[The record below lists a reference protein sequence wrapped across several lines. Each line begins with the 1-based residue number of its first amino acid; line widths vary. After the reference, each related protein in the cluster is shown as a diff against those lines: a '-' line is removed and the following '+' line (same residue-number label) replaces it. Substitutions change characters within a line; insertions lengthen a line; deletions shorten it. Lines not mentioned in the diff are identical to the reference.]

1 MASIE
6 RTAYPQFKRNPVVRE
21 LVSAY
26 TPTDAEIDF
35 VNKNSRQPNHRL
47 TLAVLL
53 KCFQRLGYF
62 PDLEDVPTNV
72 VRHIRSALRF
82 RVQVKLADIAANKR
96 YRLHQRIRT
105 FLQIR
110 AFPDGGLELAARA
123 IDDAAAV
130 MDNPA
135 DLINVAI
142 EQLVRDRIELPA
154 FSTLDRLA
162 RRIRTVVNG
171 RYFASIAGQL
181 TRDESQQLD
190 DLLVVTDPRQK
201 SPLQTIKRLPKR
213 SSLQHFQELID
224 QTAALDALAGSA
236 NHLAEVPELKRK
248 HFAAEAR
255 ALDAAELRD
264 FQPAKRHALL
274 LCLIHR
280 ARVQTRD
287 DLAEMFIKRM
297 GNIHKRGHEELD
309 RLRAGYR
316 EKTEAIVATMSDV
329 VRVLDHHS
337 SDSEAGREIRRLV
350 DAHGGAQNLQAD
362 CQAIAAH
369 SGDNYL
375 PLLWPFYK
383 SHRATILRMVRM
395 LELTSTTEDRSVVGA
410 IEQVLAQDRARGDWL
425 DEPIDLSFT
434 TQMWRKT
441 IVHRTEDGEQ
451 RIHRR
456 LFEVCVFSSLA
467 NELKSGDI
475 AVRGSETYADY
486 REQLLPWE
494 ACEPLLGGYCQ
505 QVGLPTTA
513 VGFVNALQSRL
524 AQVADLTDQGYLDN
538 GQVIIGEDGI
548 PVLKRSKAKEMSSNT
563 RALETAILERL
574 RERSVIEILCD
585 VAHWTRWPRHFGP
598 LSGSDTKIDQPTERY
613 VLTAFTYGCNLG
625 PAQAARHL
633 RGAASAHMLSFVNRR
648 HVDASK
654 LAAAC
659 RDIINSYAG
668 LQLPK
673 FWGDGKSAAADGT
686 KYDLYDQNLL
696 ASYHIRYG
704 GYGGI
709 AYHHVSDTYVA
720 LFSHFIPCGVWEAV
734 YIIDGLLKNTSDIQ
748 PDTIHADTQGQSLPV
763 FGLSHLLGIQLMPRI
778 RNWHEYK
785 FFRPDD
791 DAQYEHIDALFRDTV
806 DWDLIETHWKDLMQV
821 VLSIKTGK
829 IAASTLLRKLGN
841 YSRKNRLYQAFKAL
855 GSAVRTLFL
864 LQYISNRELREQI
877 TASTNKVEAYNG
889 FSKYFFFGGEG
900 VIADNDPIEQE
911 KAIKYNDLVANA
923 VIFHNAVEQSRVIR
937 SLTRQGW
944 KITQDDVAA
953 LSPYVTSHVKRFGDY
968 LIDLDAIPESHE
980 IELTLGAS
988 SLSGK

>member
-21 LVSAY
+21 LVAAY
-26 TPTDAEIDF
+26 TPTDAELAF
-35 VNKNSRQPNHRL
+35 VGENTRQPAHRL
-47 TLAVLL
+47 TLTILL
-53 KCFQRLGYF
+53 KTFQRLGYF
-62 PDLEDVPTNV
+62 PALDEVPPAV
-72 VRHIRSALRF
+72 VRHIRGALKL
-82 RVQVKLADIAANKR
+82 RVQIKPAGLANASR
-96 YRLHQRIRT
+96 YRYYRRIRQ
-105 FLQIR
+105 FLQVR
-110 AFPDGGLELAARA
+110 AYSDGGLKIAARA
-123 IDDAAAV
+123 VYEAAAV

-142 EQLVRDRIELPA
+142 EQLVRDRVELPA
-154 FSTLDRLA
+154 FSTLDRLT
-162 RRIRTVVNG
+162 RRIRTLVNG
-171 RYFASIAGQL
+171 RYFAQIEARL
-181 TRDESQQLD
+181 TVDEKQRLEG
-190 DLLVVTDPRQK
+190 LLQVEEGRQK
-201 SPLQTIKRLPKR
+201 SPLHAIKRLPKR

-224 QTAALDALAGSA
+224 HIAELGELVGSELHLAGI
-236 NHLAEVPELKRK
+236 PEIKRK

-255 ALDAAELRD
+255 VLDASELRK
-264 FQPAKRHALL
+264 FRPAKRYAVLV
-274 LCLIHR
+274 CLIH
-280 ARVQTRD
+280 
-287 DLAEMFIKRM
+287 
-297 GNIHKRGHEELD
+297 
-309 RLRAGYR
+309 
-316 EKTEAIVATMSDV
+316 
-329 VRVLDHHS
+329 
-337 SDSEAGREIRRLV
+337 
-350 DAHGGAQNLQAD
+350 
-362 CQAIAAH
+362 
-369 SGDNYL
+369 
-375 PLLWPFYK
+375 
-383 SHRATILRMVRM
+383 
-395 LELTSTTEDRSVVGA
+395 
-410 IEQVLAQDRARGDWL
+410 RARGDWL
-425 DEPIDLSFT
+425 DEPVDLAFT
-434 TQMWRKT
+434 TQLWRKT
-441 IVHRTEDGEQ
+441 IVHRTEQGEE

-467 NELKSGDI
+467 NELKSGDV

-494 ACEPLLGGYCQ
+494 QCEQMLEDYCG
-505 QVGLPTTA
+505 QVGLPATA

-524 AQVADLTDQGYLDN
+524 MQVAELTDQGYLEN

-548 PVLKRSKAKEMSSNT
+548 PVLKRSKAKEMSSGA
-563 RALETAILERL
+563 RALETAILEHL

-585 VAHWTRWPRHFGP
+585 VAHWTRWTRHFGP
-598 LSGSDTKIDQPTERY
+598 LSGSDAKIEQPTERY

-633 RGAASAHMLSFVNRR
+633 RGAVSAHMLSFVNRR
-648 HVDASK
+648 HVDANK

-748 PDTIHADTQGQSLPV
+748 PDTVHADTQGQSLPV

-778 RNWHEYK
+778 RNWREYK
-785 FFRPDD
+785 FFRPDED
-791 DAQYEHIDALFRDTV
+791 IRYEHIEPLFRDTV

-841 YSRKNRLYQAFKAL
+841 YSRKNRLYQAFRAL
-855 GSAVRTLFL
+855 GAAVRTLFL
-864 LQYISNRELREQI
+864 LQYISDRELREQI

-900 VIADNDPIEQE
+900 VIADNDPLEQE
-911 KAIKYNDLVANA
+911 KAVKYNDLVANA
-923 VIFHNAVEQSRVIR
+923 VIFHNVVEQ
-937 SLTRQGW
+937 TRIIKTLMRAGW
-944 KITQDDVAA
+944 KITPEDVAA

-968 LIDLDAIPESHE
+968 LIDVDALPEPYE
-980 IELTLGAS
+980 IELALAA
-988 SLSGK
+988 

>member
-1 MASIE
+1 MDE
-6 RTAYPQFKRNPVVRE
+6 K
-21 LVSAY
+21 
-26 TPTDAEIDF
+26 
-35 VNKNSRQPNHRL
+35 
-47 TLAVLL
+47 
-53 KCFQRLGYF
+53 QR
-62 PDLEDVPTNV
+62 
-72 VRHIRSALRF
+72 
-82 RVQVKLADIAANKR
+82 
-96 YRLHQRIRT
+96 
-105 FLQIR
+105 
-110 AFPDGGLELAARA
+110 
-123 IDDAAAV
+123 
-130 MDNPA
+130 
-135 DLINVAI
+135 
-142 EQLVRDRIELPA
+142 
-154 FSTLDRLA
+154 
-162 RRIRTVVNG
+162 
-171 RYFASIAGQL
+171 
-181 TRDESQQLD
+181 LD
-190 DLLVVTDPRQK
+190 DLLVVTDVRTK
-201 SPLQTIKRLPKR
+201 SQLQAIKRLPKR

-224 QTAALDALAGSA
+224 HIAQLGELVGDEQ
-236 NHLAEVPELKRK
+236 HLAEVPELKRK

-264 FQPAKRHALL
+264 FGPAKRHALL

-297 GNIHKRGHEELD
+297 GNIHNRGKEELE
-309 RLRAGYR
+309 RLHARYR

-329 VRVLDHHS
+329 IQVLDRHPG
-337 SDSEAGREIRRLV
+337 DTDAGREIRRLV
-350 DAHGGAQNLQAD
+350 HTRGGAQTLQAD
-362 CQAIAAH
+362 CEAIAAH
-369 SGDNYL
+369 SGDNHL

-383 SHRATILRMVRM
+383 SHRATILRMVRRLD
-395 LELTSTTEDRSVVGA
+395 LESTTEDRSLMDA
-410 IEQVLAQDRARGDWL
+410 IELILSQERARGDWL
-425 DEPIDLSFT
+425 DEPVDLAFT
-434 TQMWRKT
+434 THLWRKT
-441 IVHRTEDGEQ
+441 ITRRTEQGEE

-467 NELKSGDI
+467 NELKSGDV

-486 REQLLPWE
+486 RQQLLPWE
-494 ACEPLLGGYCQ
+494 QCEPLLDDYCR
-505 QVGLPTTA
+505 QVGLPASA
-513 VGFVNALQSRL
+513 VGFVNALQSKL
-524 AQVADLTDQGYLDN
+524 MQVADLTDQGYLEN
-538 GQVIIGEDGI
+538 GQVIIGDDGL
-548 PVLKRSKAKEMSSNT
+548 PVLKRHKAKDMSRGA
-563 RALETAILERL
+563 RALETAILDRL

-585 VAHWTRWPRHFGP
+585 VAHWTSWPRHFGP

-633 RGAASAHMLSFVNRR
+633 RGTASAHMLSFVNRR
-648 HVDASK
+648 HVDANK

-673 FWGDGKSAAADGT
+673 LWGDGKRAAADGT

-748 PDTIHADTQGQSLPV
+748 PDTVHADTQGQSLPV

-778 RNWHEYK
+778 RNWRDYR
-785 FFRPDD
+785 FFRPEQDSR
-791 DAQYEHIDALFRDTV
+791 YEHIDALFREDV

-821 VLSIKTGK
+821 VLSIKSGK

-841 YSRKNRLYQAFKAL
+841 YSRKNRLYQTFRAL
-855 GSAVRTLFL
+855 GAAVRTLFL
-864 LQYISNRELREQI
+864 LQYISDRELREQI

-900 VIADNDPIEQE
+900 VIADNDPLEQE
-911 KAIKYNDLVANA
+911 KAVKYNDLVANA
-923 VIFHNAVEQSRVIR
+923 VIFHNVVEQTRIIKTLIR
-937 SLTRQGW
+937 AGW
-944 KITQDDVAA
+944 KITQEDVAT

-968 LIDLDAIPESHE
+968 LIDVDDLPEPYE
-980 IELTLGAS
+980 IELALIA
-988 SLSGK
+988 

>member
-21 LVSAY
+21 LVAAY
-26 TPTDAEIDF
+26 TPTDAEVAF
-35 VNKNSRQPNHRL
+35 VAEYTRQPAHRL
-47 TLAVLL
+47 TLTILL
-53 KCFQRLGYF
+53 KTFQRLGYF
-62 PDLEDVPTNV
+62 PVLDEVPPAV
-72 VRHIRSALRF
+72 MRHIRSALKL
-82 RVQVKLADIAANKR
+82 RVQVKPANLANASR
-96 YRLHQRIRT
+96 YRYYRRIRQ
-105 FLQIR
+105 FLQVR
-110 AFPDGGLELAARA
+110 AYSDGGLKIAARA
-123 IDDAAAV
+123 VYEAAAV

-142 EQLVRDRIELPA
+142 EQLVRDRVELPA
-154 FSTLDRLA
+154 FSTLDRLT
-162 RRIRTVVNG
+162 RRIRTLVNG
-171 RYFASIAGQL
+171 RYFAQIEARL
-181 TRDESQQLD
+181 TIDEKQRLEG
-190 DLLVVTDPRQK
+190 LLQVEQGRQK
-201 SPLQTIKRLPKR
+201 SPLHAIKRLPKR

-224 QTAALDALAGSA
+224 HIAELDELGGSELHLAGIP
-236 NHLAEVPELKRK
+236 EVKLK

-255 ALDAAELRD
+255 ALDASELRK
-264 FQPAKRHALL
+264 FRPARRYAVLV
-274 LCLIHR
+274 CLIHR

-297 GNIHKRGHEELD
+297 GNIHNRGREELE
-309 RLRAGYR
+309 RLRARYR
-316 EKTEAIVATMSDV
+316 EKTETIVATMSDV
-329 VRVLDHHS
+329 VRVLDHHRG
-337 SDSEAGREIRRLV
+337 DTEAGREIRRLV
-350 DAHGGAQNLQAD
+350 NAHGGVQTLQAD
-362 CQAIAAH
+362 CNAIAAH
-369 SGDNYL
+369 SGDNHL

-383 SHRATILRMVRM
+383 SHRSTILRMVRR
-395 LELTSTTEDRSVVGA
+395 LDLASTTEDRSLIDA
-410 IEQVLAQDRARGDWL
+410 IELILTQERTRSDWL
-425 DEPIDLSFT
+425 DEAVDLAFT
-434 TQMWRKT
+434 TQLWRKT
-441 IVHRTEDGEQ
+441 IVHRTERGEE

-467 NELKSGDI
+467 NELKSGDV

-494 ACEPLLGGYCQ
+494 QCEPLLEDYCKH
-505 QVGLPTTA
+505 VVLPATA

-524 AQVADLTDQGYLDN
+524 TQVAELTDQGYLEN
-538 GQVIIGEDGI
+538 GQVVIGEDGI
-548 PVLKRSKAKEMSSNT
+548 PVLKRSKAKEMSCGA
-563 RALETAILERL
+563 RALETAVLDRMP
-574 RERSVIEILCD
+574 ERSVIEILCD

-598 LSGSDTKIDQPTERY
+598 LSGSDAKIEQPTERY

-633 RGAASAHMLSFVNRR
+633 RGAVSAHMLSFVNRR
-648 HVDASK
+648 HVDANK

-673 FWGDGKSAAADGT
+673 CWGDGKSAAADGT

-748 PDTIHADTQGQSLPV
+748 PDTVHADTQGQSLPV

-778 RNWHEYK
+778 RNWREYK
-785 FFRPDD
+785 FFRPDED
-791 DAQYEHIDALFRDTV
+791 IRYEHIDALFRDTV

-829 IAASTLLRKLGN
+829 IAASTLMRKLGN

-855 GSAVRTLFL
+855 GSALRTLFL

-889 FSKYFFFGGEG
+889 FAKYFFFGGEG
-900 VIADNDPIEQE
+900 VIADNDPVEQE
-911 KAIKYNDLVANA
+911 KAVKYNDLVSNA
-923 VIFHNAVEQSRVIR
+923 VIFYNVVEQTRIMK
-937 SLTRQGW
+937 SLMRQGW
-944 KITQDDVAA
+944 KITREDVAF

-968 LIDLDAIPESHE
+968 LIDVEAVPEPYE
-980 IELTLGAS
+980 TELALVV
-988 SLSGK
+988 

>member
-21 LVSAY
+21 LVTAY
-26 TPTDAEIDF
+26 TPTDAELAFITD
-35 VNKNSRQPNHRL
+35 SARQPGHRL
-47 TLAVLL
+47 TLALLL
-53 KCFQRLGYF
+53 KSFQRLGYF
-62 PDLEDVPTNV
+62 PAIDEVPAAV
-72 VRHIRSALRF
+72 VRHLRNALRY
-82 RVQVKLADIAANKR
+82 RVQVKPADIAPNKR
-96 YRLHQRIRT
+96 YRYFQRIRT
-105 FLQIR
+105 YLQVR
-110 AFPDGGLELAARA
+110 AYADGGLDVAARA
-123 IDDAAAV
+123 IHQAAAV

-154 FSTLDRLA
+154 FSALDRLA
-162 RRIRTVVNG
+162 RRIRTLVNG
-171 RYFASIAGQL
+171 RYFALIDARL
-181 TRDESQQLD
+181 TVDEKQRLD
-190 DLLVVTDPRQK
+190 DLLVVTDVRTK
-201 SPLQTIKRLPKR
+201 SLLQAIKRLPKR

-224 QTAALDALAGSA
+224 HIAQLGELVGDEQ
-236 NHLAEVPELKRK
+236 HLAEVPELKRK

-264 FQPAKRHALL
+264 FGPAKRHALL

-297 GNIHKRGHEELD
+297 GNIHNRGKEELE
-309 RLRAGYR
+309 RLHARYR

-329 VRVLDHHS
+329 IQVLDRHPG
-337 SDSEAGREIRRLV
+337 DTDAGREIRRLV
-350 DAHGGAQNLQAD
+350 NTRGGAQTLQAD
-362 CQAIAAH
+362 CEAIAAH
-369 SGDNYL
+369 SGDNHL

-383 SHRATILRMVRM
+383 SHRATILRMVRRLD
-395 LELTSTTEDRSVVGA
+395 LESTTEDRSLMDA
-410 IEQVLAQDRARGDWL
+410 IELILSQERARGDWL
-425 DEPIDLSFT
+425 DEPVDLAFT
-434 TQMWRKT
+434 THLWRKT
-441 IVHRTEDGEQ
+441 ITRRTEQGEE

-467 NELKSGDI
+467 NELKSGDV

-486 REQLLPWE
+486 RQQLLPWE
-494 ACEPLLGGYCQ
+494 QCEPLLDDYCR
-505 QVGLPTTA
+505 QVGLPASA
-513 VGFVNALQSRL
+513 VGFVNALQSKL
-524 AQVADLTDQGYLDN
+524 MQVADLTDQGYLEN
-538 GQVIIGEDGI
+538 GQVIIDDDGL
-548 PVLKRSKAKEMSSNT
+548 PVLKRHKAKDMSRGA
-563 RALETAILERL
+563 RALETAILDRL

-585 VAHWTRWPRHFGP
+585 VAHWTGWPRHFGP

-648 HVDASK
+648 HVDANK

-673 FWGDGKSAAADGT
+673 LWGDGKRAAADGT

-748 PDTIHADTQGQSLPV
+748 PDNVHADTQGQSLPV

-778 RNWHEYK
+778 RNWRDYR
-785 FFRPDD
+785 FFRPEEDSR
-791 DAQYEHIDALFRDTV
+791 YEHIDALFREDV

-821 VLSIKTGK
+821 VLSIKSGK

-841 YSRKNRLYQAFKAL
+841 YSRKNRLYQAFRAL
-855 GSAVRTLFL
+855 GAAVRTLFL
-864 LQYISNRELREQI
+864 LQYISDRELREQI

-900 VIADNDPIEQE
+900 VIADNDPLEQE
-911 KAIKYNDLVANA
+911 KAVKYNDLVANA
-923 VIFHNAVEQSRVIR
+923 VIFHNVVEQ
-937 SLTRQGW
+937 TRIIKTLMRAGW
-944 KITQDDVAA
+944 KITPEDVAT

-968 LIDLDAIPESHE
+968 LIDVDDLPEPYE
-980 IELTLGAS
+980 IELALIA
-988 SLSGK
+988 

>member
-21 LVSAY
+21 LVAAY
-26 TPTDAEIDF
+26 TPTEAELTF
-35 VNKNSRQPNHRL
+35 VAEQARQPAHRL

-53 KCFQRLGYF
+53 KAFQRLGYF
-62 PDLEDVPTNV
+62 PALEEVPAAV
-72 VRHIRSALRF
+72 VRHIRGELKY
-82 RVQVKLADIAANKR
+82 RVQVKPAPVAPNKR
-96 YRLHQRIRT
+96 YRYYQRIRAY
-105 FLQIR
+105 LQVR
-110 AFPDGGLELAARA
+110 AYADGGLGVAARA
-123 IDDAAAV
+123 MNDAAAV

-154 FSTLDRLA
+154 FSALDRMA
-162 RRIRTVVNG
+162 RRIRTLVNG
-171 RYFASIAGQL
+171 RYFALIAGRL
-181 TRDESQQLD
+181 TADEKQRLD
-190 DLLVVTDPRQK
+190 DLLVVSDPRQK
-201 SPLQTIKRLPKR
+201 SPLQAIKRLPKR
-213 SSLQHFQELID
+213 ASLQHFQELLDHI
-224 QTAALDALAGSA
+224 AALDNLVGSEQ
-236 NHLAEVPELKRK
+236 HLVEVPELKRK

-264 FQPAKRHALL
+264 FRPAKRHAVL

-287 DLAEMFIKRM
+287 DLAEMFIKRL
-297 GNIHKRGHEELD
+297 GNIHNRGREELE
-309 RLRAGYR
+309 RLRARYR
-316 EKTEAIVATMSDV
+316 EKTEALVATMSDV
-329 VRVLDHHS
+329 VRVLDHHP
-337 SDSEAGREIRRLV
+337 SDTEAGREIRQLV
-350 DAHGGAQNLQAD
+350 ARRGGAQALQAD
-362 CQAIAAH
+362 CEAIAAH
-369 SGDNYL
+369 AGDNHL

-383 SHRATILRMVRM
+383 SHRATILRMVRHLD
-395 LELTSTTEDRSVVGA
+395 LESTTEDRSLINA
-410 IEQVLAQDRARGDWL
+410 IELILRQERARGDWL
-425 DEPIDLSFT
+425 DEPVDLAFT
-434 TQMWRKT
+434 SQPWRKT
-441 IVHRTEDGEQ
+441 IVHRTEAGAE
-451 RIHRR
+451 RVHRR

-467 NELKSGDI
+467 NELKSGDV

-486 REQLLPWE
+486 RHQLLPWDE
-494 ACEPLLGGYCQ
+494 CEPLVADYCRQ
-505 QVGLPTTA
+505 LNLPSTP
-513 VGFVNALQSRL
+513 VEFVNALQSRL
-524 AQVADLTDQGYLDN
+524 LQVAELTDQGYLDN
-538 GQVIIGEDGI
+538 GQVIIGEDGL
-548 PVLKRSKAKEMSSNT
+548 PVLKRSKAKEMSSHA
-563 RALETAILERL
+563 RALETAILDRL

-585 VAHWTRWPRHFGP
+585 VAHWTGWTRHFGP
-598 LSGSDTKIDQPTERY
+598 LSGSDTKIEQPLERY
-613 VLTAFTYGCNLG
+613 VLTTFTYGCNLG

-633 RGAASAHMLSFVNRR
+633 RGAVSAHMLSFVNRR
-648 HVDASK
+648 HVDANK

-748 PDTIHADTQGQSLPV
+748 PDTVHADTQGQSLPV

-778 RNWHEYK
+778 RNWRDYK
-785 FFRPDD
+785 FYRPDAD
-791 DAQYEHIDALFRDTV
+791 IRYEHIDPLFRDTV

-821 VLSIKTGK
+821 VLSIKSGK

-841 YSRKNRLYQAFKAL
+841 YSRKNRLYQAFREL
-855 GSAVRTLFL
+855 GAAVRTLFL

-889 FSKYFFFGGEG
+889 FAKHFFFGGEG
-900 VIADNDPIEQE
+900 IIADNDPLEQE
-911 KAIKYNDLVANA
+911 KAVKYNDLVSNA
-923 VIFHNAVEQSRVIR
+923 VIFHNVVEQTRIIK
-937 SLTRQGW
+937 SLMRAGW
-944 KITQDDVAA
+944 KITPEDVAT

-968 LIDLDAIPESHE
+968 LIDVEAIPEPYE
-980 IELTLGAS
+980 IELPLA
-988 SLSGK
+988 LAA

>member
-21 LVSAY
+21 LVTAY
-26 TPTDAEIDF
+26 TPTDAELAFITD
-35 VNKNSRQPNHRL
+35 SARQPGHRL

-53 KCFQRLGYF
+53 KSFQRLGYF
-62 PDLEDVPTNV
+62 PAIDEVPAAV
-72 VRHIRSALRF
+72 VRHLRNALRY
-82 RVQVKLADIAANKR
+82 RVQVKPADIAPNKR
-96 YRLHQRIRT
+96 YRYFQRIRT
-105 FLQIR
+105 YLQVR
-110 AFPDGGLELAARA
+110 AYADGGLDVAARA
-123 IDDAAAV
+123 IHEAAAV

-154 FSTLDRLA
+154 FSALDRLA
-162 RRIRTVVNG
+162 RRIRTLVNS
-171 RYFASIAGQL
+171 RYFALIDARL
-181 TRDESQQLD
+181 TVDEKQRLD
-190 DLLVVTDPRQK
+190 DLLVVTDVRTK
-201 SPLQTIKRLPKR
+201 SQLQAIKRLPKR

-224 QTAALDALAGSA
+224 HIAQLGELVGDEQ
-236 NHLAEVPELKRK
+236 HLAEVPELKRK

-264 FQPAKRHALL
+264 FGPAKRHALL

-297 GNIHKRGHEELD
+297 GNIHNRGKEELE
-309 RLRAGYR
+309 RLHARYR

-329 VRVLDHHS
+329 IQVLDRHPG
-337 SDSEAGREIRRLV
+337 DTDAGREIRRLV
-350 DAHGGAQNLQAD
+350 HTRGGAQTLQAD
-362 CQAIAAH
+362 CEAIAAH
-369 SGDNYL
+369 SGDNHL

-383 SHRATILRMVRM
+383 SHRATILRMVRRLD
-395 LELTSTTEDRSVVGA
+395 LESTTEDRSLMDA
-410 IEQVLAQDRARGDWL
+410 IELILSQERARGDWL
-425 DEPIDLSFT
+425 DEPVDLAFT
-434 TQMWRKT
+434 THLWRKT
-441 IVHRTEDGEQ
+441 ITRRTEQGEE

-467 NELKSGDI
+467 NELKSGDV

-486 REQLLPWE
+486 RQQLLPWE
-494 ACEPLLGGYCQ
+494 QCEPLLDDYCR
-505 QVGLPTTA
+505 QVGLPASA
-513 VGFVNALQSRL
+513 VGFVNALQSKL
-524 AQVADLTDQGYLDN
+524 MQVADLTDQGYLEN
-538 GQVIIGEDGI
+538 GQVIIGDDGL
-548 PVLKRSKAKEMSSNT
+548 PVLKRHKAKDMSRGA
-563 RALETAILERL
+563 RALETAILDRL

-585 VAHWTRWPRHFGP
+585 VAHWTSWPRHFGP

-633 RGAASAHMLSFVNRR
+633 RGTASAHMLSFVNRL
-648 HVDASK
+648 HVDANK

-673 FWGDGKSAAADGT
+673 LWGDGKRAAADGT

-748 PDTIHADTQGQSLPV
+748 PDTVHADTQGQSLPV

-778 RNWHEYK
+778 RNWRDYR
-785 FFRPDD
+785 FFRPEQDSR
-791 DAQYEHIDALFRDTV
+791 YEHIDALFREDV

-821 VLSIKTGK
+821 VLSIKSGK

-841 YSRKNRLYQAFKAL
+841 YSRKNRLYQTFRAL
-855 GSAVRTLFL
+855 GAAVRTFFL
-864 LQYISNRELREQI
+864 LQYISDRELREQI

-900 VIADNDPIEQE
+900 VIADNDPLEQE
-911 KAIKYNDLVANA
+911 KAVKYNDLVANA
-923 VIFHNAVEQSRVIR
+923 VIFHNVVEQTRIIKTLIR
-937 SLTRQGW
+937 AGW
-944 KITQDDVAA
+944 KITQEDVAT

-968 LIDLDAIPESHE
+968 LIDVDDLPEPYE
-980 IELTLGAS
+980 IELALIA
-988 SLSGK
+988 

>member
-1 MASIE
+1 M
-6 RTAYPQFKRNPVVRE
+6 
-21 LVSAY
+21 
-26 TPTDAEIDF
+26 
-35 VNKNSRQPNHRL
+35 
-47 TLAVLL
+47 
-53 KCFQRLGYF
+53 
-62 PDLEDVPTNV
+62 
-72 VRHIRSALRF
+72 
-82 RVQVKLADIAANKR
+82 
-96 YRLHQRIRT
+96 
-105 FLQIR
+105 
-110 AFPDGGLELAARA
+110 
-123 IDDAAAV
+123 
-130 MDNPA
+130 
-135 DLINVAI
+135 
-142 EQLVRDRIELPA
+142 
-154 FSTLDRLA
+154 
-162 RRIRTVVNG
+162 
-171 RYFASIAGQL
+171 
-181 TRDESQQLD
+181 
-190 DLLVVTDPRQK
+190 
-201 SPLQTIKRLPKR
+201 PKR
-213 SSLQHFQELID
+213 ASLQHFQELID
-224 QTAALDALAGSA
+224 HTAQLDELVGDQH
-236 NHLAEVPELKRK
+236 HLADVPELKRK

-264 FQPAKRHALL
+264 FGPAKRHALL

-297 GNIHKRGHEELD
+297 GNVHNRGKEELE
-309 RLRAGYR
+309 RLRARYR

-329 VRVLDHHS
+329 IQVLDRHS
-337 SDSEAGREIRRLV
+337 GDTEAGREIRRLV
-350 DAHGGAQNLQAD
+350 GTRGGVQALQAD
-362 CQAIAAH
+362 CDAIAAH
-369 SGDNYL
+369 SGDNHL

-395 LELTSTTEDRSVVGA
+395 LDLESTTEDRSLIDA
-410 IEQVLAQDRARGDWL
+410 IELILSQERARGDWL
-425 DEPIDLSFT
+425 DEPVDLAFT
-434 TQMWRKT
+434 TQLWRKT
-441 IVHRTEDGEQ
+441 ITHRTEQGEE

-467 NELKSGDI
+467 NELKSGDV

-494 ACEPLLGGYCQ
+494 QCEPLLDDYCR
-505 QVGLPTTA
+505 QVGLPASA
-513 VGFVNALQSRL
+513 VGFVNALQSKL
-524 AQVADLTDQGYLDN
+524 MQVADLTDQGYLEN
-538 GQVIIGEDGI
+538 GQVIIGDDGF
-548 PVLKRSKAKEMSSNT
+548 PVLKRHKAKDMSSGA
-563 RALETAILERL
+563 RALETAILDRL

-648 HVDASK
+648 HVDANK

-673 FWGDGKSAAADGT
+673 FWGDGKRAAADGT

-748 PDTIHADTQGQSLPV
+748 PDTVHADTQGQSLPV

-778 RNWHEYK
+778 RNWRDYR
-785 FFRPDD
+785 FFRPDED
-791 DAQYEHIDALFRDTV
+791 SRYEHIDALFREDV

-821 VLSIKTGK
+821 VLSIKSGK

-841 YSRKNRLYQAFKAL
+841 YSRKNRLYQAFRAL
-855 GSAVRTLFL
+855 GAAVRTLFL
-864 LQYISNRELREQI
+864 LQYISDRELREQI

-900 VIADNDPIEQE
+900 VIADNDPLEQE
-911 KAIKYNDLVANA
+911 KAVKYNDLVANA
-923 VIFHNAVEQSRVIR
+923 VIFHNVVEQ
-937 SLTRQGW
+937 TRIIKTLMRAGW
-944 KITQDDVAA
+944 KITPEDVAA

-968 LIDLDAIPESHE
+968 LIDVDALPEPYE
-980 IELTLGAS
+980 IELALAA
-988 SLSGK
+988 

>member
-21 LVSAY
+21 LVTAY
-26 TPTDAEIDF
+26 TPTDAELAFITD
-35 VNKNSRQPNHRL
+35 SARQPGHRL

-53 KCFQRLGYF
+53 KSFQRLGYF
-62 PDLEDVPTNV
+62 PAIDEVPAAV
-72 VRHIRSALRF
+72 VRHLRNALRY
-82 RVQVKLADIAANKR
+82 RVQVKPADIAPNKR
-96 YRLHQRIRT
+96 YRYFQRIRT
-105 FLQIR
+105 YLQVR
-110 AFPDGGLELAARA
+110 AYADGGLDVAARA
-123 IDDAAAV
+123 IHEAAAV

-154 FSTLDRLA
+154 FSALDRLA
-162 RRIRTVVNG
+162 RRIRTLVNS
-171 RYFASIAGQL
+171 RYFALIDARL
-181 TRDESQQLD
+181 TVDEKQRLD
-190 DLLVVTDPRQK
+190 DLLVVTDVRTK
-201 SPLQTIKRLPKR
+201 SQLQAIKRLPKR

-224 QTAALDALAGSA
+224 HIAQLGELVGDEQ
-236 NHLAEVPELKRK
+236 HLAEVPELKRK

-264 FQPAKRHALL
+264 FGPAKRHALL

-297 GNIHKRGHEELD
+297 GNIHNRGKEELE
-309 RLRAGYR
+309 RLHARYR

-329 VRVLDHHS
+329 IQVLDRHPG
-337 SDSEAGREIRRLV
+337 DTDAGREIRRLV
-350 DAHGGAQNLQAD
+350 HTRGGAQTLQAD
-362 CQAIAAH
+362 CEAIAAH
-369 SGDNYL
+369 SGDNHL

-383 SHRATILRMVRM
+383 SHRATILRMVRRLD
-395 LELTSTTEDRSVVGA
+395 LESTTEDRSLMDA
-410 IEQVLAQDRARGDWL
+410 IELILSQERARGDWL
-425 DEPIDLSFT
+425 DEPVDLAFT
-434 TQMWRKT
+434 THLWRKT
-441 IVHRTEDGEQ
+441 ITRRTEQGEE

-467 NELKSGDI
+467 NELKSGDV

-486 REQLLPWE
+486 RQQLLPWE
-494 ACEPLLGGYCQ
+494 QCEPLLDDYCR
-505 QVGLPTTA
+505 QVGLPASA
-513 VGFVNALQSRL
+513 VGFVNALQSKL
-524 AQVADLTDQGYLDN
+524 MQVADLTDQGYLEN
-538 GQVIIGEDGI
+538 GQVIIGDDGL
-548 PVLKRSKAKEMSSNT
+548 PVLKRHKAKDMSRGA
-563 RALETAILERL
+563 RALETAILDRL

-585 VAHWTRWPRHFGP
+585 VAHWTSWPRHFGP

-633 RGAASAHMLSFVNRR
+633 RGTASAHMLSFVNRR
-648 HVDASK
+648 HVDANK

-673 FWGDGKSAAADGT
+673 LWGDGKRAAADGT

-748 PDTIHADTQGQSLPV
+748 PDTVHADTQGQSLPV

-778 RNWHEYK
+778 RNWRDYR
-785 FFRPDD
+785 FFRPEQDSR
-791 DAQYEHIDALFRDTV
+791 YEHIDALFREDV

-821 VLSIKTGK
+821 VLSIKSGK

-841 YSRKNRLYQAFKAL
+841 YSRKNRLYQTFRAL
-855 GSAVRTLFL
+855 GAAVRTLFL
-864 LQYISNRELREQI
+864 LQYISDRELREQI

-900 VIADNDPIEQE
+900 VIADNDPLEQE
-911 KAIKYNDLVANA
+911 KAVKYNDLVANA
-923 VIFHNAVEQSRVIR
+923 VIFHNVVEQTRIIKTLIR
-937 SLTRQGW
+937 AGW
-944 KITQDDVAA
+944 KITQEDVAT

-968 LIDLDAIPESHE
+968 LIDVDDLPEPYE
-980 IELTLGAS
+980 IELALIA
-988 SLSGK
+988 

>member
-6 RTAYPQFKRNPVVRE
+6 RTAYPQFKRNPIVRE
-21 LVSAY
+21 LVVAY
-26 TPTDAEIDF
+26 TPTDAELAFITA
-35 VNKNSRQPNHRL
+35 SARQPGHRL
-47 TLAVLL
+47 TLALLL
-53 KCFQRLGYF
+53 KSFQRLGYF
-62 PDLEDVPTNV
+62 PAVDEVPAAV
-72 VRHIRSALRF
+72 VRHIRNALRF
-82 RVQVKLADIAANKR
+82 RVQIKPADVQPNKR
-96 YRLHQRIRT
+96 YRYFQRIRAY
-105 FLQIR
+105 LQVR
-110 AFPDGGLELAARA
+110 AYADGGLDVAARA
-123 IDDAAAV
+123 IHEAAAV

-154 FSTLDRLA
+154 FSALDRLA
-162 RRIRTVVNG
+162 RRIRTLVNG
-171 RYFASIAGQL
+171 RYFALIDARL
-181 TRDESQQLD
+181 TADEKQRLD
-190 DLLVVTDPRQK
+190 DLLVVTEASIK
-201 SPLQTIKRLPKR
+201 SPLQAIKRLPKR

-224 QTAALDALAGSA
+224 HIAALGELVGGEQ
-236 NHLAEVPELKRK
+236 HLGDVPELKRK

-264 FQPAKRHALL
+264 FRSAKRHALL

-280 ARVQTRD
+280 ARVQARD

-297 GNIHKRGHEELD
+297 SNIHNRGKEELE
-309 RLRAGYR
+309 RLRARYR

-329 VRVLDHHS
+329 IRVLDHHPG
-337 SDSEAGREIRRLV
+337 DTEAGREIRRLV
-350 DAHGGAQNLQAD
+350 VTRGGVQILQAD
-362 CQAIAAH
+362 CDAIAAH
-369 SGDNYL
+369 SGDNHL

-395 LELTSTTEDRSVVGA
+395 LDLESTTEDRSLIDA
-410 IEQVLAQDRARGDWL
+410 IELMLMQERARGDWL
-425 DEPIDLSFT
+425 DEPVDLAFT
-434 TQMWRKT
+434 TQLWRKT
-441 IVHRTEDGEQ
+441 ITHRTGQGEE

-467 NELKSGDI
+467 NELKSGDV

-494 ACEPLLGGYCQ
+494 QCEPLLENYCRK
-505 QVGLPTTA
+505 VGLPATP
-513 VGFVNALQSRL
+513 VGFVNALQVKL
-524 AQVADLTDQGYLDN
+524 MQIADLTDQGYLEN
-538 GQVIIGEDGI
+538 GQVIVGDDGL
-548 PVLKRSKAKEMSSNT
+548 PVLKRHKAKDMGSGA
-563 RALETAILERL
+563 RALETAILDRL

-585 VAHWTRWPRHFGP
+585 VAHWTRWNRHFGP
-598 LSGSDTKIDQPTERY
+598 LSGSDAKIDQPTERY

-648 HVDASK
+648 HVDANK

-673 FWGDGKSAAADGT
+673 CWGDGKRAAADGT

-748 PDTIHADTQGQSLPV
+748 PDTVHADTQGQSLPV

-778 RNWHEYK
+778 RNWRDYR
-785 FFRPDD
+785 FFRPDED
-791 DAQYEHIDALFRDTV
+791 SRYEHIDALFRENV

-821 VLSIKTGK
+821 VLSVKSGK

-841 YSRKNRLYQAFKAL
+841 YSRKNRLYQAFRAL
-855 GSAVRTLFL
+855 GAAVRTLFL
-864 LQYISNRELREQI
+864 LQYISDRELREQI

-889 FSKYFFFGGEG
+889 FAKYFFFGGEG
-900 VIADNDPIEQE
+900 VIADNDPVEQE
-911 KAIKYNDLVANA
+911 KAIKYNDLVANE
-923 VIFHNAVEQSRVIR
+923 VIFHNVVEQSRIIKSLIR
-937 SLTRQGW
+937 SGW
-944 KITQDDVAA
+944 KITREDVAA

-968 LIDLDAIPESHE
+968 LIDVEAIPEPY
-980 IELTLGAS
+980 ELDLA
-988 SLSGK
+988 LAA

>member
-21 LVSAY
+21 LVTAY
-26 TPTDAEIDF
+26 TPTDAELAFITD
-35 VNKNSRQPNHRL
+35 SARQPGHRL

-53 KCFQRLGYF
+53 KSFQRLGYF
-62 PDLEDVPTNV
+62 PAIDEVPAAV
-72 VRHIRSALRF
+72 VRHLRNALRY
-82 RVQVKLADIAANKR
+82 RVQVKPADIAPNKR
-96 YRLHQRIRT
+96 YRYFQRIRT
-105 FLQIR
+105 YLQVR
-110 AFPDGGLELAARA
+110 AYADGGLDVAARA
-123 IDDAAAV
+123 IHEAAAV

-142 EQLVRDRIELPA
+142 GQLVRDRIELPA
-154 FSTLDRLA
+154 FSALDRLA
-162 RRIRTVVNG
+162 RRIRTLVNS
-171 RYFASIAGQL
+171 RYFALIDARL
-181 TRDESQQLD
+181 TVDEKQRLD
-190 DLLVVTDPRQK
+190 DLLVVTDVRTK
-201 SPLQTIKRLPKR
+201 SQLQAIKRLPKR

-224 QTAALDALAGSA
+224 HIAQLGELVGDEQ
-236 NHLAEVPELKRK
+236 HLAEVPELKRK

-264 FQPAKRHALL
+264 FGPAKRHALL

-297 GNIHKRGHEELD
+297 GNIHNRGKEELE
-309 RLRAGYR
+309 RLHARYR

-329 VRVLDHHS
+329 NQVLDRHPG
-337 SDSEAGREIRRLV
+337 DTDAGREIRRLV
-350 DAHGGAQNLQAD
+350 HTRGGAQTLQAD
-362 CQAIAAH
+362 CEAIAAH
-369 SGDNYL
+369 SGDNHL

-383 SHRATILRMVRM
+383 SHRATILRMVRRLD
-395 LELTSTTEDRSVVGA
+395 LESTTEDRSLMDA
-410 IEQVLAQDRARGDWL
+410 IELILSQERARGDWL
-425 DEPIDLSFT
+425 DEPVDLAFT
-434 TQMWRKT
+434 THLWRKT
-441 IVHRTEDGEQ
+441 ITRRTEQGEE

-467 NELKSGDI
+467 NELKSGDV

-486 REQLLPWE
+486 RQQLLPWE
-494 ACEPLLGGYCQ
+494 QCEPLLDDYCR
-505 QVGLPTTA
+505 QVGLPASA
-513 VGFVNALQSRL
+513 VGFVNALQSKL
-524 AQVADLTDQGYLDN
+524 MQVADLTDQGYLEN
-538 GQVIIGEDGI
+538 GQVIIGDDGL
-548 PVLKRSKAKEMSSNT
+548 PVLKRHKAKDMSRGA
-563 RALETAILERL
+563 RALETAILDRL

-585 VAHWTRWPRHFGP
+585 VAHWTSWPRHFGP

-633 RGAASAHMLSFVNRR
+633 RGTASAHMLSFVNRR
-648 HVDASK
+648 HVDANK

-673 FWGDGKSAAADGT
+673 LWGDGKRAAADGT

-748 PDTIHADTQGQSLPV
+748 PDTVHADTQGQSLPV

-778 RNWHEYK
+778 RNWRDYR
-785 FFRPDD
+785 FFRPEQDSR
-791 DAQYEHIDALFRDTV
+791 YEHIDALFREDV

-821 VLSIKTGK
+821 VLSIKSGK

-841 YSRKNRLYQAFKAL
+841 YSRKNRLYQTFRAL
-855 GSAVRTLFL
+855 GAAVRTLFL
-864 LQYISNRELREQI
+864 LQYISDRELREQI

-900 VIADNDPIEQE
+900 VIADNDPLEQE
-911 KAIKYNDLVANA
+911 KAVKYNDLVANA
-923 VIFHNAVEQSRVIR
+923 VIFHNVVEQTRIIKTLIR
-937 SLTRQGW
+937 AGW
-944 KITQDDVAA
+944 KITQEDVAT

-968 LIDLDAIPESHE
+968 LIDVDDLPEPYE
-980 IELTLGAS
+980 IELALIA
-988 SLSGK
+988 

>member
-21 LVSAY
+21 LVTAY
-26 TPTDAEIDF
+26 TPTDAELAFITD
-35 VNKNSRQPNHRL
+35 SARQPGHRL

-53 KCFQRLGYF
+53 KSFQRLGYF
-62 PDLEDVPTNV
+62 PAIDEVPAAV
-72 VRHIRSALRF
+72 VRHLRNALRY
-82 RVQVKLADIAANKR
+82 RVQVKPADIAPNKR
-96 YRLHQRIRT
+96 YRYFQRIRT
-105 FLQIR
+105 YLQVR
-110 AFPDGGLELAARA
+110 AYADGGLDVAARA
-123 IDDAAAV
+123 IHEAAAV

-154 FSTLDRLA
+154 FSALDRLA
-162 RRIRTVVNG
+162 RRIRTLVNS
-171 RYFASIAGQL
+171 RYFALIDARL
-181 TRDESQQLD
+181 TVDEKQRLD
-190 DLLVVTDPRQK
+190 DLLVVTDVRTK
-201 SPLQTIKRLPKR
+201 SQLQAIKRLPKR

-224 QTAALDALAGSA
+224 HIAQLGELVGDEQ
-236 NHLAEVPELKRK
+236 HLAEVPELKRK

-264 FQPAKRHALL
+264 FGPAKRHALL

-297 GNIHKRGHEELD
+297 GNIHNRGKEELE
-309 RLRAGYR
+309 RLHARYR

-329 VRVLDHHS
+329 IQVLDRHPG
-337 SDSEAGREIRRLV
+337 DTDAGREIRRLV
-350 DAHGGAQNLQAD
+350 HTRGGAQTLQAD
-362 CQAIAAH
+362 CEAIAAH
-369 SGDNYL
+369 SGDNHL

-383 SHRATILRMVRM
+383 SHRATILRMVRRLD
-395 LELTSTTEDRSVVGA
+395 LESTTEDRSLMDA
-410 IEQVLAQDRARGDWL
+410 IELILSQERARGDWL
-425 DEPIDLSFT
+425 DEPVDLAFT
-434 TQMWRKT
+434 THLWRKT
-441 IVHRTEDGEQ
+441 ITRRTEQGEE

-467 NELKSGDI
+467 NELKSGDV

-486 REQLLPWE
+486 RQQLLPWE
-494 ACEPLLGGYCQ
+494 QCEPLLDDYCR
-505 QVGLPTTA
+505 QVGLPASA
-513 VGFVNALQSRL
+513 VGFVNALQSKL
-524 AQVADLTDQGYLDN
+524 MQVADLTDQGYLEN
-538 GQVIIGEDGI
+538 GQVIIDDDGL
-548 PVLKRSKAKEMSSNT
+548 PVLKRHKAKDMSRGA
-563 RALETAILERL
+563 RALETAILDRL

-585 VAHWTRWPRHFGP
+585 VAHWTGWPRHFGP

-648 HVDASK
+648 HVDANK

-673 FWGDGKSAAADGT
+673 LWSDGKRAAADGT

-748 PDTIHADTQGQSLPV
+748 PDTVHADTQGQSLPV

-778 RNWHEYK
+778 RNWRDYR
-785 FFRPDD
+785 FFRPEEDSR
-791 DAQYEHIDALFRDTV
+791 YEHIDALFREDV

-821 VLSIKTGK
+821 VLSIKSGK

-841 YSRKNRLYQAFKAL
+841 YSRKNRLYQTFRAL
-855 GSAVRTLFL
+855 GAAVRTLFL
-864 LQYISNRELREQI
+864 LQYISDRELREQI

-900 VIADNDPIEQE
+900 VIADNDPLEQE
-911 KAIKYNDLVANA
+911 KAVKYNDLVANA
-923 VIFHNAVEQSRVIR
+923 VIFHNVVEQ
-937 SLTRQGW
+937 TRIIKMLMRAGW
-944 KITQDDVAA
+944 KITPEDVAA

-968 LIDLDAIPESHE
+968 LIDVDALPEPYE
-980 IELTLGAS
+980 IELALAA
-988 SLSGK
+988 

>member
-21 LVSAY
+21 LVAAY
-26 TPTDAEIDF
+26 TPTDAEVAF
-35 VNKNSRQPNHRL
+35 VAEYTRQPAHRL
-47 TLAVLL
+47 TLTILL
-53 KCFQRLGYF
+53 KTFQRLGYF
-62 PDLEDVPTNV
+62 PMLDEVPPAV
-72 VRHIRSALRF
+72 VRHIRSALKL
-82 RVQVKLADIAANKR
+82 RVQVKPANLANASR
-96 YRLHQRIRT
+96 YRYYRRIRQ
-105 FLQIR
+105 FLQVR
-110 AFPDGGLELAARA
+110 AYSDGGLKIAARA
-123 IDDAAAV
+123 VYEAAAV

-142 EQLVRDRIELPA
+142 EQLVRDRVELPA
-154 FSTLDRLA
+154 FSTLDRLT
-162 RRIRTVVNG
+162 RRIRTLVNG
-171 RYFASIAGQL
+171 RYFAQIEARL
-181 TRDESQQLD
+181 TIDEKQ
-190 DLLVVTDPRQK
+190 
-201 SPLQTIKRLPKR
+201 RLEG
-213 SSLQHFQELID
+213 L
-224 QTAALDALAGSA
+224 LAGRTGAS
-236 NHLAEVPELKRK
+236 EEP
-248 HFAAEAR
+248 AARDQAPAQ
-255 ALDAAELRD
+255 ALFVAAFPGVDRPCRRTGRIGRQRVAPGGHPGGQAQALCRRGTGIDASELRK
-264 FQPAKRHALL
+264 FRPAKRYAVLV
-274 LCLIHR
+274 CLIHR

-297 GNIHKRGHEELD
+297 GNIHNRGREELE
-309 RLRAGYR
+309 RLRARYR

-329 VRVLDHHS
+329 VRVLDHHRG
-337 SDSEAGREIRRLV
+337 DTEAGREIRRLV
-350 DAHGGAQNLQAD
+350 NAHGGVQTLQAD
-362 CQAIAAH
+362 CNAIAAH
-369 SGDNYL
+369 SGDNHL
-375 PLLWPFYK
+375 PLLWLFYK
-383 SHRATILRMVRM
+383 SHRSTILRMVRR
-395 LELTSTTEDRSVVGA
+395 LDLASTTEDRSLIDA
-410 IEQVLAQDRARGDWL
+410 IELILTQERTRSDWL
-425 DEPIDLSFT
+425 DEAVDLAFT
-434 TQMWRKT
+434 TQLWRKT
-441 IVHRTEDGEQ
+441 IIHRTEQGEE

-467 NELKSGDI
+467 NELKSGDV

-486 REQLLPWE
+486 REQLLPWDQ
-494 ACEPLLGGYCQ
+494 CEPMLEDYCK
-505 QVGLPTTA
+505 QVGLPATA

-524 AQVADLTDQGYLDN
+524 TQVAELTDQGYLEN
-538 GQVIIGEDGI
+538 GQVVIGEDGI
-548 PVLKRSKAKEMSSNT
+548 PVLKRSKAKEMSSGA
-563 RALETAILERL
+563 RALETVLDRM

-598 LSGSDTKIDQPTERY
+598 LSGSDAKIEQPTERY

-633 RGAASAHMLSFVNRR
+633 RGAVSAHMLSFVNRR
-648 HVDASK
+648 HVDANK

-673 FWGDGKSAAADGT
+673 CWGDGKSAAADGT

-748 PDTIHADTQGQSLPV
+748 PDTVHADTQGQSLPV

-778 RNWHEYK
+778 RNWREYK
-785 FFRPDD
+785 FFRPDED
-791 DAQYEHIDALFRDTV
+791 IRYEHIDALFRDTV

-829 IAASTLLRKLGN
+829 IAASTLMRKLGN

-889 FSKYFFFGGEG
+889 FAKYFFFGGEG
-900 VIADNDPIEQE
+900 VIADNDPVEQE
-911 KAIKYNDLVANA
+911 KAVQYNDLVSNA
-923 VIFHNAVEQSRVIR
+923 VIFYNVVEQTRIMT
-937 SLTRQGW
+937 SLMRQGW
-944 KITQDDVAA
+944 KITREDVAF

-968 LIDLDAIPESHE
+968 LIDVEAVPEPYE
-980 IELTLGAS
+980 TELALAG
-988 SLSGK
+988 

>member
-21 LVSAY
+21 LVTAY
-26 TPTDAEIDF
+26 TPTDAELAFITD
-35 VNKNSRQPNHRL
+35 SARQPGHRL

-53 KCFQRLGYF
+53 KSFQRLGYF
-62 PDLEDVPTNV
+62 PAIDEVPAAV
-72 VRHIRSALRF
+72 VRHLRNALRY
-82 RVQVKLADIAANKR
+82 RVQVKPADIAPNKR
-96 YRLHQRIRT
+96 YRYFQRIRT
-105 FLQIR
+105 YLQVH
-110 AFPDGGLELAARA
+110 AYADGGLDVAARA
-123 IDDAAAV
+123 IHEAAAV

-154 FSTLDRLA
+154 FSALDRLA
-162 RRIRTVVNG
+162 RRIRTLVNS
-171 RYFASIAGQL
+171 RYFALIDARL
-181 TRDESQQLD
+181 TVDEKQRLD
-190 DLLVVTDPRQK
+190 DLLVVTDVRTK
-201 SPLQTIKRLPKR
+201 SQLQAIKRLPKR

-224 QTAALDALAGSA
+224 HIAQLGELVGDEQ
-236 NHLAEVPELKRK
+236 HLAEVPELKRK

-264 FQPAKRHALL
+264 FGPAKRHALL

-297 GNIHKRGHEELD
+297 GNIHNRGKEELE
-309 RLRAGYR
+309 RLHARYR

-329 VRVLDHHS
+329 IQVLDRHPG
-337 SDSEAGREIRRLV
+337 DTDAGREIRRLV
-350 DAHGGAQNLQAD
+350 HTRGGAQTLQAD
-362 CQAIAAH
+362 CEAIAAH
-369 SGDNYL
+369 SGDNHL

-383 SHRATILRMVRM
+383 SHRATILRMVRRLD
-395 LELTSTTEDRSVVGA
+395 LESTTEDRSLMDA
-410 IEQVLAQDRARGDWL
+410 IELILSQERARGDWL
-425 DEPIDLSFT
+425 DEPVDLAFT
-434 TQMWRKT
+434 THLWRKT
-441 IVHRTEDGEQ
+441 ITRRTEQGEE

-467 NELKSGDI
+467 NELKSGDV

-486 REQLLPWE
+486 RQQLLPWE
-494 ACEPLLGGYCQ
+494 QCEPLLDDYCR
-505 QVGLPTTA
+505 QVGLPASA
-513 VGFVNALQSRL
+513 VGFVNALQSKL
-524 AQVADLTDQGYLDN
+524 MQVADLTDQGYLEN
-538 GQVIIGEDGI
+538 GQVIIGDDGL
-548 PVLKRSKAKEMSSNT
+548 PVLKRHKAKDMSRGA
-563 RALETAILERL
+563 RALETAILDRL

-585 VAHWTRWPRHFGP
+585 VAHWTSWPRHFGP

-633 RGAASAHMLSFVNRR
+633 RGTASAHMLSFVNRR
-648 HVDASK
+648 HVDANK

-673 FWGDGKSAAADGT
+673 LWGDGKRAAADGT

-748 PDTIHADTQGQSLPV
+748 PDTVHADTQGQSLPV

-778 RNWHEYK
+778 RNWRDYR
-785 FFRPDD
+785 FFRPEQDSR
-791 DAQYEHIDALFRDTV
+791 YEHIDALFREDV

-821 VLSIKTGK
+821 VLSIKSGK

-841 YSRKNRLYQAFKAL
+841 YSRKNRLYQTFRAL
-855 GSAVRTLFL
+855 GAAVRTLFL
-864 LQYISNRELREQI
+864 LQYISDRELREQI

-900 VIADNDPIEQE
+900 VIADNDPLEQE
-911 KAIKYNDLVANA
+911 KAVKYNDLVANA
-923 VIFHNAVEQSRVIR
+923 VIFHNVVEQTRIIKTLIR
-937 SLTRQGW
+937 AGW
-944 KITQDDVAA
+944 KITQEDVAT

-968 LIDLDAIPESHE
+968 LIDVDDLPEPYE
-980 IELTLGAS
+980 IELALIA
-988 SLSGK
+988 